1 MIPNALVERLL
12 RHAVWHKGD
21 EIPGYN
27 AALFR
32 KDEFGNWIAWDEY
45 GRHSDLGWEI
55 DHHAPPVSSGDSVL
69 AHLRPVHWRVNA
81 GVGGKRHALLAR

>member
-12 RHAVWHKGD
+12 RHAVWHKGG

-27 AALFR
+27 ASLFR

-45 GRHSDLGWEI
+45 GQHSDLGWEI
-55 DHHAPPVSSGDSVL
+55 DHHAAVASDSVL
-69 AHLRPVHWRVNA
+69 GHLRPLHWRVNA
-81 GVGGKRHALLAR
+81 GVGSKRQAVLAR